1 MVSETVKVAIG
12 FFFLAMGTLLGA
24 GEAWSLEANPATTAS
39 RIDSGDTAWV
49 LASSALILAM
59 VMPGLALLYGGL
71 VRGKNVLS
79 AIMHCF
85 TILCLVSLIWV
96 IYGYSLSFGPDRG
109 GVIGS
114 LEWTGLSGVGGEPHP
129 TYGPTIPHQAFMLFQ
144 LMFAVITPALITG
157 AFAERMRFSALVLFA
172 ILWSTFVY
180 CPLAHWVWGGGWLD
194 RLGALDFAGGSVV
207 HISAGMGAL
216 ACALALGRRRGYGT
230 DYMAPHNLPLALV
243 GTGLLWFGWFG
254 FSGGSALGANATAA
268 RALIATQIAAASG
281 ALTWMMVEWKHRG
294 KPTVLGA
301 ASGAVGGLAS
311 ITPAAG
317 YVSPISALLIGVT
330 AGILCYLAIVWKG
343 KIGYD
348 DSLDV
353 VGIHGVGGILG
364 ILGTGLL
371 ASTSVNPVGADGL
384 FFGNPAQF
392 GIQAVTA
399 CAAALFAFLGTY
411 MILKVVD
418 GVVGLRV
425 SLEEEALG
433 LDLSQHNERG
443 YS

>member
-1 MVSETVKVAIG
+1 
-12 FFFLAMGTLLGA
+12 
-24 GEAWSLEANPATTAS
+24 
-39 RIDSGDTAWV
+39 
-49 LASSALILAM
+49 
-59 VMPGLALLYGGL
+59 
-71 VRGKNVLS
+71 
-79 AIMHCF
+79 
-85 TILCLVSLIWV
+85 
-96 IYGYSLSFGPDRG
+96 
-109 GVIGS
+109 
-114 LEWTGLSGVGGEPHP
+114 
-129 TYGPTIPHQAFMLFQ
+129 
-144 LMFAVITPALITG
+144 
-157 AFAERMRFSALVLFA
+157 
-172 ILWSTFVY
+172 
-180 CPLAHWVWGGGWLD
+180 
-194 RLGALDFAGGSVV
+194 
-207 HISAGMGAL
+207 
-216 ACALALGRRRGYGT
+216 
-230 DYMAPHNLPLALV
+230 
-243 GTGLLWFGWFG
+243 
-254 FSGGSALGANATAA
+254 
-268 RALIATQIAAASG
+268 
-281 ALTWMMVEWKHRG
+281 MMVEWKHRG

-384 FFGNPAQF
+384 FFGNPAQL